1 MLQGRQ
7 GCSAMT
13 CDRRSP
19 KGGAKAT
26 VMPGEKNEQHFSATH
41 FELVALRCHVSD
53 DTAIIWED
61 ETSI

>member
-7 GCSAMT
+7 GCSTSTAMT

-26 VMPGEKNEQHFSATH
+26 VMPGEKTELVAATH
-41 FELVALRCHVSD
+41 F
-53 DTAIIWED
+53 
-61 ETSI
+61 